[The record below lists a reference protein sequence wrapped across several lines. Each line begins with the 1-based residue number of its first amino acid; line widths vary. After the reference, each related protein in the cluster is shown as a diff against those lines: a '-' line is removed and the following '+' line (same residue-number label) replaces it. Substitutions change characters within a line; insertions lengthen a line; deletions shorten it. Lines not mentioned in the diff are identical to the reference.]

1 MQNIK
6 SLKIIN
12 IIFIILINTFF
23 IENIDAVELPTFE
36 VGNSLVKIGE
46 EIEVPIAIKNNVGFS
61 VIGMKIDFDENSL
74 TYIDGEMLGFE
85 NFSMKDLAIND
96 SNIISFYAISFNEVY
111 TNNQNLLLLK
121 FKVNEDAID
130 NDINLDVTDYATS
143 ELETLEYQVING
155 RITVT
160 NSKEEQNDNNKTE
173 TKTSEED
180 NSKSVIDRRI
190 EKVKTGKKIYYNLEN
205 NHKLES
211 SNTDIA
217 VINEDNT
224 ITFNKTGEVE
234 IVETNEYGEIVNTK
248 QYNVIKKRPIIYIIM
263 ILILLV
269 FILII
274 KIIYNKN
281 KKSKNSKNLH

>member
-6 SLKIIN
+6 SLKIIK
-12 IIFIILINTFF
+12 IFILLIGILF
-23 IENIDAVELPTFE
+23 IKSIDAAELPTFE
-36 VGNSLVKIGE
+36 VGNSLVKTGE

-111 TNNQNLLLLK
+111 ANNQNLLLLK
-121 FKVNEDAID
+121 FKVND
-130 NDINLDVTDYATS
+130 NALDSDINLDVTDYATS

-155 RITVT
+155 RITIT
-160 NSKEEQNDNNKTE
+160 NPKEVQNENSENDPKP
-173 TKTSEED
+173 KEED
-180 NSKSVIDRRI
+180 NSKPVLDKTI
-190 EKVKTGKKIYYNLEN
+190 EKVKAGNKINYNLEN
-205 NHKLES
+205 DHKLES
-211 SNTDIA
+211 SNPDIA

-224 ITFNKTGEVE
+224 ITFNKPGEVE

-248 QYNVIKKRPIIYIIM
+248 QYNVIKKRPIIIYIII

-274 KIIYNKN
+274 KYINNKH
-281 KKSKNSKNLH
+281 KKLKK

>member
-6 SLKIIN
+6 SLKIIK
-12 IIFIILINTFF
+12 IFILLIGILF
-23 IENIDAVELPTFE
+23 IKNIDAAELPTFE
-36 VGNSLVKIGE
+36 VGNSLVKTGE

-61 VIGMKIDFDENSL
+61 IIGMKIDFDENSL

-121 FKVNEDAID
+121 FKVND
-130 NDINLDVTDYATS
+130 NALDSDINLDVTDYATS
-143 ELETLEYQVING
+143 DLETLEYQVING
-155 RITVT
+155 RITIT
-160 NSKEEQNDNNKTE
+160 NPKEVQNDNSENNSKTNK
-173 TKTSEED
+173 ED
-180 NSKSVIDRRI
+180 NSKTVTDKKI
-190 EKVKTGKKIYYNLEN
+190 EKVKVGNKINYNLEN

-211 SNTDIA
+211 SNNDIA

-224 ITFNKTGEVE
+224 ITFNKPGKVE

-248 QYNVIKKRPIIYIIM
+248 QYNVVKKRPIIIYII
-263 ILILLV
+263 IVLILLI
-269 FILII
+269 FILIMKNI
-274 KIIYNKN
+274 KDKKS
-281 KKSKNSKNLH
+281 KKSKNLH

>member
-12 IIFIILINTFF
+12 IFILLISIFFLK
-23 IENIDAVELPTFE
+23 NIDAAELPTFE
-36 VGNSLVKIGE
+36 VGNSLVKTGE

-61 VIGMKIDFDENSL
+61 IIGMKIDFDENSL
-74 TYIDGEMLGFE
+74 SYVDGEMLGFE

-121 FKVNEDAID
+121 FKVND
-130 NDINLDVTDYATS
+130 NAFDSDINLDVTDYATS

-160 NSKEEQNDNNKTE
+160 NPKEGQNDNDKIE
-173 TKTSEED
+173 TKINEED
-180 NSKSVIDRRI
+180 NSKPITDKKI
-190 EKVKTGKKIYYNLEN
+190 EKVYAGNKINYNLEN

-224 ITFNKTGEVE
+224 ITFNKPGKVE

-248 QYNVIKKRPIIYIIM
+248 QYNVVKKRTILYII
-263 ILILLV
+263 IIIIIALTLLV

-274 KIIYNKN
+274 KNIYNKH
-281 KKSKNSKNLH
+281 KK

>member
-6 SLKIIN
+6 SLKIIK
-12 IIFIILINTFF
+12 IFILLIGILF
-23 IENIDAVELPTFE
+23 IKNIDAAELPTFE
-36 VGNSLVKIGE
+36 VGNSLVKTGE
-46 EIEVPIAIKNNVGFS
+46 EIEVPISIKNNVGFS

-96 SNIISFYAISFNEVY
+96 SKIISFYAISFNEVY
-111 TNNQNLLLLK
+111 TNNQNLLMLK
-121 FKVNEDAID
+121 FKVND
-130 NDINLDVTDYATS
+130 NALDSDINLDVTDYATS

-155 RITVT
+155 RITIT
-160 NSKEEQNDNNKTE
+160 NQKEVQNENIENDPKP
-173 TKTSEED
+173 KEED
-180 NSKSVIDRRI
+180 NSKPVLDKKI
-190 EKVKTGKKIYYNLEN
+190 EKVKAGNKINYNLEN

-211 SNTDIA
+211 SNPDIA

-224 ITFNKTGEVE
+224 ITFNKPGEVE

-248 QYNVIKKRPIIYIIM
+248 QYNVVKKRPIIIYIII

-274 KIIYNKN
+274 KYIYNKH
-281 KKSKNSKNLH
+281 KKLKK

>member
-6 SLKIIN
+6 SLKIIK
-12 IIFIILINTFF
+12 IFILLIGILF
-23 IENIDAVELPTFE
+23 IKNIDAAELPTFE
-36 VGNSLVKIGE
+36 VGNSLVKTGE
-46 EIEVPIAIKNNVGFS
+46 EIEVPISIKNNVGFS

-96 SNIISFYAISFNEVY
+96 SKIISFYAISFNEVY
-111 TNNQNLLLLK
+111 TNNQNLLMLK
-121 FKVNEDAID
+121 FKVND
-130 NDINLDVTDYATS
+130 NALDSDINLDVTDYATS

-155 RITVT
+155 RITIT
-160 NSKEEQNDNNKTE
+160 NQKEVQNENIENDPKP
-173 TKTSEED
+173 KEED
-180 NSKSVIDRRI
+180 NSKPVLDKKI
-190 EKVKTGKKIYYNLEN
+190 EKVKAGNKINYNLEN

-211 SNTDIA
+211 SNPDIA

-224 ITFNKTGEVE
+224 ITFNKPGEVE

-248 QYNVIKKRPIIYIIM
+248 QYNVIKKRPIIIYIII
-263 ILILLV
+263 ILFLLA

-274 KIIYNKN
+274 KYIYNKH
-281 KKSKNSKNLH
+281 KKLKK